1 MIRPAKAKD
10 LPFILEIT
18 QSCARHMTANGI
30 FQWNEHYPS
39 LEAFQKD
46 LDREELYVFEQ
57 EERVLGAVVISD
69 FKDHVY
75 EPIQWMCATGKN
87 MYIHRLC
94 VHPIAQGKGYAK
106 KLMDFAEHKAKKEG
120 FISVRLDTFSLNEK
134 NVAFY
139 TKRGYSK
146 LGDIY
151 FPIKSKAPFH
161 CFELPIIY

>member
-1 MIRPAKAKD
+1 MALPALVAGAGLASRGLASYLAK
-10 LPFILEIT
+10 
-18 QSCARHMTANGI
+18 N
-30 FQWNEHYPS
+30 
-39 LEAFQKD
+39 
-46 LDREELYVFEQ
+46 
-57 EERVLGAVVISD
+57 
-69 FKDHVY
+69 
-75 EPIQWMCATGKN
+75 
-87 MYIHRLC
+87 
-94 VHPIAQGKGYAK
+94 
-106 KLMDFAEHKAKKEG
+106 KAKKER